1 MFWDIHW
8 QCKLSC
14 KPNLCLKKNVVY
26 KIECSICGIVYIGET
41 GRTIGSRIKE
51 HLTMEKQTVYKHLE
65 SHKKSRSPTIK
76 WKILH
81 ANIVNDGERKYV
93 EAFEIQKHSG
103 DLMNGCT
110 GRTISV

>member
-1 MFWDIHW
+1 
-8 QCKLSC
+8 
-14 KPNLCLKKNVVY
+14 
-26 KIECSICGIVYIGET
+26 
-41 GRTIGSRIKE
+41 
-51 HLTMEKQTVYKHLE
+51 MEKQTVYKHLE
-65 SHKKSRSPTIK
+65 SHKKSKLPTIK

-81 ANIVNDGERKYV
+81 ANIVNNGERKYV

>member
-1 MFWDIHW
+1 MVALIDNSIY
-8 QCKLSC
+8 SG
-14 KPNLCLKKNVVY
+14 KPTSQVVFL
-26 KIECSICGIVYIGET
+26 YI
-41 GRTIGSRIKE
+41 
-51 HLTMEKQTVYKHLE
+51 HLE
-65 SHKKSRSPTIK
+65 SNKKSRSPTIK